1 MFRHCDLGMV
11 WHIKLAHLD
20 EENNIRRPFLFL
32 KSSTHDIFLMCEST
46 ETRNKNL
53 ESYQCDLHLVSYL
66 AKRFFFFF
74 FNVPT
79 WSSACWEIKNA
90 WLRHSPEFK
99 RHLSIRSSDA
109 FGWINPDPW
118 NLVNLGWSIKKEFLK
133 EKDKA
138 RKRILGLRL
147 KGSHQ
152 HSLPPWEVWPG

>member
-1 MFRHCDLGMV
+1 MFCHCDLGMV

-109 FGWINPDPW
+109 FGWINPAPW

-138 RKRILGLRL
+138 RKRILGLGL

>member
-1 MFRHCDLGMV
+1 
-11 WHIKLAHLD
+11 
-20 EENNIRRPFLFL
+20 
-32 KSSTHDIFLMCEST
+32 MCEST

-74 FNVPT
+74 NVPS

-109 FGWINPDPW
+109 FGWINPT
-118 NLVNLGWSIKKEFLK
+118 NSIEPGKPGVINKKGVPER
-133 EKDKA
+133 E
-138 RKRILGLRL
+138 RQ
-147 KGSHQ
+147 S
-152 HSLPPWEVWPG
+152 

>member
-74 FNVPT
+74 LMYQLGAVH
-79 WSSACWEIKNA
+79 AG
-90 WLRHSPEFK
+90 
-99 RHLSIRSSDA
+99 RSRMH
-109 FGWINPDPW
+109 G
-118 NLVNLGWSIKKEFLK
+118 
-133 EKDKA
+133 
-138 RKRILGLRL
+138 
-147 KGSHQ
+147 
-152 HSLPPWEVWPG
+152 